1 MGFNDVRARIILAL
15 GEGHFQHE
23 ERTQAEGKNLLA
35 TGDISAEEI
44 IELLRRCRGN
54 QHQTGR
60 HHFDST
66 QVIHI
71 FKYTSPSIR
80 WYIKAY
86 LADQDGV
93 MAVFISVHQL

>member
-1 MGFNDVRARIILAL
+1 MGFKDVRARIILSRI
-15 GEGHFQHE
+15 EGHFQHE
-23 ERTQAEGKNLLA
+23 ERAQAEGKNLLA
-35 TGDISAEEI
+35 TGDISVEEI

-60 HHFDST
+60 HHSDST

-71 FKYTSPSIR
+71 FKPTINSIR

-86 LADQDGV
+86 IVDQDGV
-93 MAVFISVHQL
+93 TAIFISVHRS